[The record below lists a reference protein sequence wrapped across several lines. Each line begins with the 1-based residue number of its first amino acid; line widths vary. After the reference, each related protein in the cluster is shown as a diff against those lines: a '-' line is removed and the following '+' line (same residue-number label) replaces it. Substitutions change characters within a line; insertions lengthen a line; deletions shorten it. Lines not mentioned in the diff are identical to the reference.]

1 MSTRLLTPCLVASL
15 STLLFSQ
22 PATGHIRTADLNTSR
37 TVLEREWLEMKLELM
52 ALRLSY
58 PAYRITLELDEENR
72 IVFTFLASGGL
83 AEHLSDLGPT
93 EAKQMLA
100 YHASGIRDRVSD
112 LIRIEFQDLLIV
124 VLRGLLVFLHLCV
137 GCEMQES
144 LHIAVVFDPGSGG
157 FAFRGILGDNIG
169 GCD

>member
-1 MSTRLLTPCLVASL
+1 MMSTRLLKPCLLMSL
-15 STLLFSQ
+15 SALLFSQ
-22 PATGHIRTADLNTSR
+22 PATAHIRTADLNTSR

-58 PAYRITLELDEENR
+58 PAYRITLELDDESR

-112 LIRIEFQDLLIV
+112 LIRIEFATLW
-124 VLRGLLVFLHLCV
+124 
-137 GCEMQES
+137 
-144 LHIAVVFDPGSGG
+144 GG
-157 FAFRGILGDNIG
+157 FDTEEDFAGRFLVPAEDWDDPPRELARWSRDRFGWNP
-169 GCD
+169 